1 MAFEFEIT
9 EEIDVLSEGN
19 GGWQKEFNLV
29 SWNNREPKY
38 DIRDWNKGHE
48 RCRKGITLTTD
59 EVVALR
65 DILNDL
71 DLD

>member
-9 EEIDVLSEGN
+9 EELDVLSELPA
-19 GGWQKEFNLV
+19 GWQKELNLV

-38 DIRDWNKGHE
+38 DIRDWNQDHE
-48 RCRKGITLTTD
+48 RCRKGITLTVD
-59 EVVALR
+59 EIIALR
-65 DILNDL
+65 DALNKL